1 MSLFANPS
9 QNLKNAINWFNG
21 LRKEE
26 QVSILTNLEENPED
40 LTNEQNEQLTIIALE
55 IASAMPYGQ
64 NPIVTK
70 FIELGLPQVHANLIV
85 NAITTKSVL
94 PKLDAKKLLSLNDQH
109 YEKAIESVIVK
120 LFIENNPID
129 KILEY
134 SGLDNQILAASLRF
148 IRDNILFL
156 YLRGEMA
163 IDNLRKVLRDQL
175 NFPDNRIQILVNIL
189 EQNKETI
196 WRNFVFRNTQE
207 TYFKMQVLERNQIEL
222 INQIQQL
229 IQLLKGEK
237 EGASSQAQRPAH
249 IA

>member
-9 QNLKNAINWFNG
+9 QNLKNAINWFNT

-40 LTNEQNEQLTIIALE
+40 LTTEQNEQLTIIALE
-55 IASAMPYGQ
+55 IAGAIPYGQ
-64 NPIVTK
+64 NPIIKK
-70 FIELGLPQVHANLIV
+70 FIELGLPQVHASLIV

-94 PKLDAKKLLSLNDQH
+94 PKLDAMKLLSLNDQQ

-120 LFIENNPID
+120 LFIENNPIN
-129 KILEY
+129 KIQEY
-134 SGLDNQILAASLRF
+134 SGLDNQILGASLRF

-156 YLRGEMA
+156 YLRGEMT
-163 IDNLRKVLRDQL
+163 IDNLKKVLHDRL
-175 NFPDNRIQILVNIL
+175 NFPENRIYILVNIL

-196 WRNFVFRNTQE
+196 WKNFVFRNTQE
-207 TYFKMQVLERNQIEL
+207 TFFKMQVLERNQIEL
-222 INQIQQL
+222 ISQIQQL
-229 IQLLKGEK
+229 IQLLKGNK
-237 EGASSQAQRPAH
+237 EGSSQEQRPAH

>member
-9 QNLKNAINWFNG
+9 QNLKNAINWFNA

-40 LTNEQNEQLTIIALE
+40 LTTEQNEQLTIIALE
-55 IASAMPYGQ
+55 IAGAIPYGQ
-64 NPIVTK
+64 NPIIKK
-70 FIELGLPQVHANLIV
+70 FIELGLPQVHASLIV

-94 PKLDAKKLLSLNDQH
+94 PKLDAMKLLSLDDQQ

-120 LFIENNPID
+120 LFIENNPIN
-129 KILEY
+129 KIQEY
-134 SGLDNQILAASLRF
+134 SGLDNQILGASLRF

-156 YLRGEMA
+156 YLRGEMT
-163 IDNLRKVLRDQL
+163 IDNLKKVLHDQL
-175 NFPDNRIQILVNIL
+175 NFPENRIYILVNIL

-196 WRNFVFRNTQE
+196 WKNFIFRNTQE
-207 TYFKMQVLERNQIEL
+207 TFFKIQVLERNQIEL
-222 INQIQQL
+222 ISQIQQL
-229 IQLLKGEK
+229 IQLLKGNK
-237 EGASSQAQRPAH
+237 EGSSQEQRPAH

>member
-9 QNLKNAINWFNG
+9 QNLKNAINWFNT

-40 LTNEQNEQLTIIALE
+40 LTTEQNEQLTIIALE
-55 IASAMPYGQ
+55 IAGAIPYGQ
-64 NPIVTK
+64 NPIIKK
-70 FIELGLPQVHANLIV
+70 FIELGLPQVHASLIV

-94 PKLDAKKLLSLNDQH
+94 PKLDAMKLLSLNDQQ

-120 LFIENNPID
+120 LFIENNPIN
-129 KILEY
+129 KIQEY
-134 SGLDNQILAASLRF
+134 SGLDNQILGASLRF

-156 YLRGEMA
+156 YLRGEMT
-163 IDNLRKVLRDQL
+163 IDNLKKVLHDQL
-175 NFPDNRIQILVNIL
+175 NFPENRIYILVNIL

-196 WRNFVFRNTQE
+196 WKNFLFRNTQE
-207 TYFKMQVLERNQIEL
+207 TFFKMQVLERNQIEL
-222 INQIQQL
+222 ISQIQQL
-229 IQLLKGEK
+229 IQLLKGNK
-237 EGASSQAQRPAH
+237 EGSSQEQRPAH

>member
-9 QNLKNAINWFNG
+9 QNLKNAINWFNT

-40 LTNEQNEQLTIIALE
+40 LTTEQNEQLTIIALE
-55 IASAMPYGQ
+55 IAGAIPYGQ
-64 NPIVTK
+64 NPIIKK
-70 FIELGLPQVHANLIV
+70 FIELGLPQVHASLIV

-94 PKLDAKKLLSLNDQH
+94 PKLDAMKLLSLDDQQ

-120 LFIENNPID
+120 LFIENNPIN
-129 KILEY
+129 KIQEY
-134 SGLDNQILAASLRF
+134 SGLDNQILGASLRF

-156 YLRGEMA
+156 YLRGEMT
-163 IDNLRKVLRDQL
+163 IDNLKKVLHDQL
-175 NFPDNRIQILVNIL
+175 NFPENRIYILVNIL

-196 WRNFVFRNTQE
+196 WKNFLFRNTQE
-207 TYFKMQVLERNQIEL
+207 TFFKMQVLERNQIEL
-222 INQIQQL
+222 ISQIQQL
-229 IQLLKGEK
+229 IQLLKGNK
-237 EGASSQAQRPAH
+237 EGSSQEQRPAH

>member
-21 LRKEE
+21 LEKEQ
-26 QVSILTNLEENPED
+26 QVSILTNLEQNPED

-55 IASAMPYGQ
+55 IAGAIPYGQ
-64 NPIVTK
+64 NPIIKK
-70 FIELGLPQVHANLIV
+70 FIELGLPQVHASLIV
-85 NAITTKSVL
+85 NAIATKSVL
-94 PKLDAKKLLSLNDQH
+94 PKLDAKKLLALNDQQF
-109 YEKAIESVIVK
+109 EKAIESVIVK

-134 SGLDNQILAASLRF
+134 TGLDNQILGASLRF

-156 YLRGEMA
+156 YLRGEIA
-163 IDNLRKVLRDQL
+163 IDNLRKVLHDQL
-175 NFPDNRIQILVNIL
+175 NFPEKRIHILVNIL

-196 WRNFVFRNTQE
+196 WKNFVFRNTQE

-229 IQLLKGEK
+229 IQILKGNK
-237 EGASSQAQRPAH
+237 EGSSQEQRPAH

>member
-21 LRKEE
+21 LRKDE
-26 QVSILTNLEENPED
+26 QVSILTNLEENPEV

-64 NPIVTK
+64 NPIITK
-70 FIELGLPQVHANLIV
+70 FIELGLPQVHASLIV

-129 KILEY
+129 KILEF

-163 IDNLRKVLRDQL
+163 IDSLRKVLRDQL
-175 NFPDNRIQILVNIL
+175 NFPENRIQILVNIL

-222 INQIQQL
+222 ISQIQQL

-237 EGASSQAQRPAH
+237 EGSSQAQRPAH

>member
-21 LRKEE
+21 LRKDE
-26 QVSILTNLEENPED
+26 QVSILTNLEENPEV

-64 NPIVTK
+64 NPIITK
-70 FIELGLPQVHANLIV
+70 FIELGLPQIHASLIV

-163 IDNLRKVLRDQL
+163 IDSLRKVLRDQL
-175 NFPDNRIQILVNIL
+175 NFPEKRIQILINIL

-222 INQIQQL
+222 ISQIQQL

-237 EGASSQAQRPAH
+237 EGSSQAQRPAH

>member
-9 QNLKNAINWFNG
+9 QNLKNAINWFND

-26 QVSILTNLEENPED
+26 QVSILTNLEENPEA

-55 IASAMPYGQ
+55 IAGALPYGQ
-64 NPIVTK
+64 NPIIKK
-70 FIELGLPQVHANLIV
+70 FTELGLPQVHASLIV

-94 PKLDAKKLLSLNDQH
+94 PKLDAKKLLSLNDQN
-109 YEKAIESVIVK
+109 YEKAIESVLVK

-163 IDNLRKVLRDQL
+163 IDNLKKVLHDQL
-175 NFPDNRIQILVNIL
+175 NFPENRIHILVNIL

-196 WRNFVFRNTQE
+196 WKNFVFRNTQE

-222 INQIQQL
+222 ISQIQQL
-229 IQLLKGEK
+229 IQLLKGNK
-237 EGASSQAQRPAH
+237 EGSSQEQRPAH

>member
-21 LRKEE
+21 LEKEQ

-55 IASAMPYGQ
+55 IAGAIPYGQ
-64 NPIVTK
+64 NPIIKK
-70 FIELGLPQVHANLIV
+70 FIELGLPQVHASLIV
-85 NAITTKSVL
+85 NAIATKSVL
-94 PKLDAKKLLSLNDQH
+94 PKLDAKKLLALNDQQ

-134 SGLDNQILAASLRF
+134 TGLDNQILGASLRF

-163 IDNLRKVLRDQL
+163 IDNLRKVLHDQL
-175 NFPDNRIQILVNIL
+175 NFPEKRIHILVNIL

-196 WRNFVFRNTQE
+196 WKNFVFRNTQE

-229 IQLLKGEK
+229 IQILKGNK
-237 EGASSQAQRPAH
+237 EGSSQEQRPAH

>member
-175 NFPDNRIQILVNIL
+175 NFPENRIQILVNIL

>member
-9 QNLKNAINWFNG
+9 QNLKNAINWFNA

-40 LTNEQNEQLTIIALE
+40 LTTEQNEQLTIIALE
-55 IASAMPYGQ
+55 IAGAIPYGQ
-64 NPIVTK
+64 NPIIKK
-70 FIELGLPQVHANLIV
+70 FIELGLPQVHASLIV

-94 PKLDAKKLLSLNDQH
+94 PKLDAMKLLSLNDQQ

-120 LFIENNPID
+120 LFIENNPIN
-129 KILEY
+129 KIQEY

-156 YLRGEMA
+156 YLRGEMT
-163 IDNLRKVLRDQL
+163 IDNLKKVLHDRL
-175 NFPDNRIQILVNIL
+175 NFPENRIYILVNIL

-196 WRNFVFRNTQE
+196 WKNFVFRNTQE
-207 TYFKMQVLERNQIEL
+207 TFFKMQVLERNQIEL
-222 INQIQQL
+222 ISQIQQL
-229 IQLLKGEK
+229 IQLLKGNK
-237 EGASSQAQRPAH
+237 EGSSQEQRPAH

>member
-9 QNLKNAINWFNG
+9 QNLKNAINWFNA

-40 LTNEQNEQLTIIALE
+40 LTTEQNEQLTIIALE
-55 IASAMPYGQ
+55 IAGAIPYGQ
-64 NPIVTK
+64 NPIIKK
-70 FIELGLPQVHANLIV
+70 FIELGLPQVHASLIV

-94 PKLDAKKLLSLNDQH
+94 PKLDAMKLLSLNDQQ

-120 LFIENNPID
+120 LFIENNPIN
-129 KILEY
+129 KIQEY
-134 SGLDNQILAASLRF
+134 SGLDNQVLGASLRF

-156 YLRGEMA
+156 YLRGEMT
-163 IDNLRKVLRDQL
+163 IDNLKKVLHDQL
-175 NFPDNRIQILVNIL
+175 NFPENRIYILVNIL

-196 WRNFVFRNTQE
+196 WKNFVFRNTQE
-207 TYFKMQVLERNQIEL
+207 TFFKMQVLERNQIEL
-222 INQIQQL
+222 ISQIQQL
-229 IQLLKGEK
+229 IQLLKGNK
-237 EGASSQAQRPAH
+237 EGSSQEQRPAH

>member
-70 FIELGLPQVHANLIV
+70 FIELGLPQVHASLIV

-109 YEKAIESVIVK
+109 YENAIESVIVK

-163 IDNLRKVLRDQL
+163 IDNLRKVLSDQL
-175 NFPDNRIQILVNIL
+175 NFPENRIQILVNIL

-237 EGASSQAQRPAH
+237 EGSSQAQRPAH

>member
-21 LRKEE
+21 LEKEQ

-55 IASAMPYGQ
+55 IAGAIPYGQ
-64 NPIVTK
+64 NPIIKK
-70 FIELGLPQVHANLIV
+70 FIELGLPQVHASLIV
-85 NAITTKSVL
+85 NAIATKSVL
-94 PKLDAKKLLSLNDQH
+94 PKLDAKKLLALNDQQ

-134 SGLDNQILAASLRF
+134 TGLDNQILGASLRF

-163 IDNLRKVLRDQL
+163 IDNLRKVLHDQL
-175 NFPDNRIQILVNIL
+175 NFPEKRIQILVNIL
-189 EQNKETI
+189 VQNKEII
-196 WRNFVFRNTQE
+196 WKNFVFRNTQE

-229 IQLLKGEK
+229 IQILKGYK
-237 EGASSQAQRPAH
+237 EGSSQEQRPAH

>member
-21 LRKEE
+21 LEKEQ

-55 IASAMPYGQ
+55 IAGAIPYGQ
-64 NPIVTK
+64 NPIIKK
-70 FIELGLPQVHANLIV
+70 FIELGLPQVHASLIV
-85 NAITTKSVL
+85 NAIATKSVL
-94 PKLDAKKLLSLNDQH
+94 PKLDAKKLLALNDQQ

-134 SGLDNQILAASLRF
+134 TGLDNQILGASLRF

-163 IDNLRKVLRDQL
+163 IDNLRKVLHDQL
-175 NFPDNRIQILVNIL
+175 NFPEKRIHILVNIL
-189 EQNKETI
+189 EQNKEII
-196 WRNFVFRNTQE
+196 WKNFVFRNTQE

-229 IQLLKGEK
+229 IQILKGYK
-237 EGASSQAQRPAH
+237 EGSTQEQRPAH

>member
-9 QNLKNAINWFNG
+9 QNLKNAINWFNA

-40 LTNEQNEQLTIIALE
+40 LTTEQNEQLTIIALE
-55 IASAMPYGQ
+55 IAGAIPYGQ
-64 NPIVTK
+64 NPIIKK
-70 FIELGLPQVHANLIV
+70 FIELGLPQVHASLIV

-94 PKLDAKKLLSLNDQH
+94 PKLDAMKLLSLNDQQ

-120 LFIENNPID
+120 LFIENNPIN
-129 KILEY
+129 KIQEY
-134 SGLDNQILAASLRF
+134 SGLDNQILGASLRF

-156 YLRGEMA
+156 YLRGEMT
-163 IDNLRKVLRDQL
+163 IDNLKKVLHEQL
-175 NFPDNRIQILVNIL
+175 NFPETRIYILVNIL

-196 WRNFVFRNTQE
+196 WKNFVFRNTQE
-207 TYFKMQVLERNQIEL
+207 TFFKMQVLERNQIEL
-222 INQIQQL
+222 ISQIQQL
-229 IQLLKGEK
+229 IQLLKGNK
-237 EGASSQAQRPAH
+237 EGSSQEQRPAH

>member
-9 QNLKNAINWFNG
+9 QNLKNAINWFNA

-40 LTNEQNEQLTIIALE
+40 LTTEQNEQLTIIALE
-55 IASAMPYGQ
+55 SAGAIPYGQ
-64 NPIVTK
+64 NPIIKK
-70 FIELGLPQVHANLIV
+70 FIELGLPQVHASLIV

-94 PKLDAKKLLSLNDQH
+94 PKLDAMKLLSLDDQQ

-120 LFIENNPID
+120 LFIENNPIN
-129 KILEY
+129 KIQEY
-134 SGLDNQILAASLRF
+134 SGLDNQILGASLRF

-156 YLRGEMA
+156 YLRGEMT
-163 IDNLRKVLRDQL
+163 IDNLKKVLHDQL
-175 NFPDNRIQILVNIL
+175 NFPENRIYILVNIL

-196 WRNFVFRNTQE
+196 WKNFVFRNTQE
-207 TYFKMQVLERNQIEL
+207 TFFKMQVLERNQIEL
-222 INQIQQL
+222 ISQIQQL
-229 IQLLKGEK
+229 IQLLKGNK
-237 EGASSQAQRPAH
+237 EGSSQEQRPAH

>member
-9 QNLKNAINWFNG
+9 QNLKNAINWFNA

-40 LTNEQNEQLTIIALE
+40 LTTEQNEQLTIIALE
-55 IASAMPYGQ
+55 IAGAIPYGQ
-64 NPIVTK
+64 NPIIKK
-70 FIELGLPQVHANLIV
+70 FIELGLPQVHASLIV

-94 PKLDAKKLLSLNDQH
+94 PKLDAMKLLSLNDQQ

-120 LFIENNPID
+120 LFIENNPIN
-129 KILEY
+129 KIQEY
-134 SGLDNQILAASLRF
+134 SGLDNQILGASLRF

-156 YLRGEMA
+156 YLRGEMT
-163 IDNLRKVLRDQL
+163 IDNLKKVLHDRL
-175 NFPDNRIQILVNIL
+175 NFPENRIYILVNIL

-196 WRNFVFRNTQE
+196 WKNFVFRNTQE
-207 TYFKMQVLERNQIEL
+207 TFFKMQVLERNQIEL
-222 INQIQQL
+222 ISQIQQL
-229 IQLLKGEK
+229 IQLLKGNK
-237 EGASSQAQRPAH
+237 EGSSQEQRPAH

>member
-26 QVSILTNLEENPED
+26 QVSILTNLEENPEV

-64 NPIVTK
+64 NPIITK
-70 FIELGLPQVHANLIV
+70 FIELGLPQVHASLIV

-163 IDNLRKVLRDQL
+163 IDSLRKVLRDQL
-175 NFPDNRIQILVNIL
+175 NFPENRIQILVNIL

-222 INQIQQL
+222 ISQIQQL

-237 EGASSQAQRPAH
+237 EGSSQAQRPAH

>member
-21 LRKEE
+21 LEKEQ
-26 QVSILTNLEENPED
+26 QVSILTNLEQNPED

-55 IASAMPYGQ
+55 IAGAIPYGQ
-64 NPIVTK
+64 NPIIKK
-70 FIELGLPQVHANLIV
+70 FIELGLPQVHASLIV
-85 NAITTKSVL
+85 NAIATKSVL
-94 PKLDAKKLLSLNDQH
+94 PKLDAKKLLALNDQQ
-109 YEKAIESVIVK
+109 YEKAIESIIVK

-134 SGLDNQILAASLRF
+134 TGLDNQILGASLRF
-148 IRDNILFL
+148 IRDNILFI

-163 IDNLRKVLRDQL
+163 IDNLRKVLHDQL
-175 NFPDNRIQILVNIL
+175 NFPEKRIQILVNIL
-189 EQNKETI
+189 EQNRETI
-196 WRNFVFRNTQE
+196 WKNFVFRNTQE

-229 IQLLKGEK
+229 IQILKGSK
-237 EGASSQAQRPAH
+237 EGSTQEQRPAH

>member
-9 QNLKNAINWFNG
+9 QNLKNAINWFNA

-40 LTNEQNEQLTIIALE
+40 LTTEQNEQLTIIALE
-55 IASAMPYGQ
+55 IAGAIPYGQ
-64 NPIVTK
+64 NPIIKK
-70 FIELGLPQVHANLIV
+70 FIELGLPQVHASLIV

-94 PKLDAKKLLSLNDQH
+94 PKLDAMKLLSLNDQQ

-120 LFIENNPID
+120 LFIENNPIN
-129 KILEY
+129 KIQEY

-156 YLRGEMA
+156 YLRGEMT
-163 IDNLRKVLRDQL
+163 IDNLKKVLHDQL
-175 NFPDNRIQILVNIL
+175 NFPENRIYILVNIL

-196 WRNFVFRNTQE
+196 WKNFVFRNTQE
-207 TYFKMQVLERNQIEL
+207 TFFKMQVLERNQIEL
-222 INQIQQL
+222 ISQIQQL
-229 IQLLKGEK
+229 IQLLKGNK
-237 EGASSQAQRPAH
+237 EGSSQEQRPAH

>member
-9 QNLKNAINWFNG
+9 QNLKNAINWFNA

-26 QVSILTNLEENPED
+26 QVSILTKLEENPED
-40 LTNEQNEQLTIIALE
+40 LTTEQNEQLTIIALE
-55 IASAMPYGQ
+55 IAGAIPYGQ
-64 NPIVTK
+64 NPIIKK
-70 FIELGLPQVHANLIV
+70 FIELGLPQVHASLIV

-94 PKLDAKKLLSLNDQH
+94 PKLDAMKLLSLDDQQ

-120 LFIENNPID
+120 LFIENNPIN
-129 KILEY
+129 KIQEY

-156 YLRGEMA
+156 YLRGEMT
-163 IDNLRKVLRDQL
+163 IDNLKKVLHEQL
-175 NFPDNRIQILVNIL
+175 NFPENRIYILVNIL

-196 WRNFVFRNTQE
+196 WKNFIFRNTQE
-207 TYFKMQVLERNQIEL
+207 TFFKIQVLERNQIEL
-222 INQIQQL
+222 ISQIQQL
-229 IQLLKGEK
+229 IQLLKGNK
-237 EGASSQAQRPAH
+237 EGSSQEQRPAH

>member
-9 QNLKNAINWFNG
+9 QNLKNAINWFNA

-40 LTNEQNEQLTIIALE
+40 LTTEQNEQLTIIALE
-55 IASAMPYGQ
+55 IAGAIPYGQ
-64 NPIVTK
+64 NPIIKK
-70 FIELGLPQVHANLIV
+70 FIELGLPQVHASLIV

-94 PKLDAKKLLSLNDQH
+94 PKLDAMKLLSLDDQQ

-120 LFIENNPID
+120 LFIENNPIN
-129 KILEY
+129 KIQEY
-134 SGLDNQILAASLRF
+134 SGLDNQILGASLRF

-156 YLRGEMA
+156 YLRGEMT
-163 IDNLRKVLRDQL
+163 IDNLKKVLHDQL
-175 NFPDNRIQILVNIL
+175 NFPENRIYILVNIL

-196 WRNFVFRNTQE
+196 WKNFVFRNTQE
-207 TYFKMQVLERNQIEL
+207 TFFKMQVLERNQIEL
-222 INQIQQL
+222 ISQIQQL
-229 IQLLKGEK
+229 IQLLKGNK
-237 EGASSQAQRPAH
+237 EGSSQEQRPAH

>member
-26 QVSILTNLEENPED
+26 QVSILTNLEENPEV

-64 NPIVTK
+64 NPIITK

-163 IDNLRKVLRDQL
+163 IDSLRKVLRDQL
-175 NFPDNRIQILVNIL
+175 NFPENRIQILVNIL

-237 EGASSQAQRPAH
+237 EGSSQAQRPAH

>member
-21 LRKEE
+21 LEKEQ
-26 QVSILTNLEENPED
+26 QVSILTNLEQNPED

-55 IASAMPYGQ
+55 IAGAIPYGQ
-64 NPIVTK
+64 NPIIKK
-70 FIELGLPQVHANLIV
+70 FIELGLPQVHASLIV
-85 NAITTKSVL
+85 NAIATKSVL
-94 PKLDAKKLLSLNDQH
+94 PKLDAKKLLALNDQQ

-134 SGLDNQILAASLRF
+134 TGLDNQILGASLRF

-163 IDNLRKVLRDQL
+163 IDNLRKVLHDQL
-175 NFPDNRIQILVNIL
+175 NFPEKRIHILVNIL

-196 WRNFVFRNTQE
+196 WKNFVFRNTQE

-229 IQLLKGEK
+229 IQILKGYK
-237 EGASSQAQRPAH
+237 EGSSQEQRPAH

>member
-9 QNLKNAINWFNG
+9 QNLKNAINWFNA
-21 LRKEE
+21 LEKEQ
-26 QVSILTNLEENPED
+26 QVSILTNLEQNPED

-55 IASAMPYGQ
+55 IAGAIPYGQ
-64 NPIVTK
+64 NPIIKK
-70 FIELGLPQVHANLIV
+70 FIELGLPQVHASLIV
-85 NAITTKSVL
+85 NAIATKSVL
-94 PKLDAKKLLSLNDQH
+94 PKLDAKKLLALNDQQ

-134 SGLDNQILAASLRF
+134 TGLDNQILGASLRF

-163 IDNLRKVLRDQL
+163 IDNLRKVLHDQL
-175 NFPDNRIQILVNIL
+175 NFPEKRIHILVNIL

-196 WRNFVFRNTQE
+196 WKNFVFRNTQE

-229 IQLLKGEK
+229 IQILKGNK
-237 EGASSQAQRPAH
+237 EGSSQEQRPAH

>member
-21 LRKEE
+21 LRKDE
-26 QVSILTNLEENPED
+26 QVSILTNLEEKPED
-40 LTNEQNEQLTIIALE
+40 LTTEQNEQLTILALE

-64 NPIVTK
+64 NPIITK
-70 FIELGLPQVHANLIV
+70 FIELGLPQIHASLIV

-94 PKLDAKKLLSLNDQH
+94 PKLDAKKLLSLNDQY

-120 LFIENNPID
+120 LFIENNPIN

-134 SGLDNQILAASLRF
+134 SGLDNQILGASLRF

-156 YLRGEMA
+156 YLRGEMT
-163 IDNLRKVLRDQL
+163 IDNLRKVLHDQL
-175 NFPDNRIQILVNIL
+175 NFPEKRIHILVNIL

-196 WRNFVFRNTQE
+196 WKNFVFRNTQE
-207 TYFKMQVLERNQIEL
+207 TYFKLQGLERNQMEL
-222 INQIQQL
+222 ISQIQQL
-229 IQLLKGEK
+229 IQLLKGNK
-237 EGASSQAQRPAH
+237 EGSGQEQRPAH

>member
-26 QVSILTNLEENPED
+26 QVSILTNLEENPEV

-64 NPIVTK
+64 NPIITK
-70 FIELGLPQVHANLIV
+70 FIELGLPQVHASLIV

-129 KILEY
+129 KILEF

-163 IDNLRKVLRDQL
+163 IDSLRKVLRDQL
-175 NFPDNRIQILVNIL
+175 NFPENRIQILVNIL

-222 INQIQQL
+222 ISQIQQL

-237 EGASSQAQRPAH
+237 EGSSQAQRPAH

>member
-26 QVSILTNLEENPED
+26 QVSILTNLEENPEV

-55 IASAMPYGQ
+55 IASAMSYGQ
-64 NPIVTK
+64 NPIITK
-70 FIELGLPQVHANLIV
+70 FIELGLPQIHASLIV

-163 IDNLRKVLRDQL
+163 IDSLRKVLRDQL
-175 NFPDNRIQILVNIL
+175 NFPENRIQILVNIL

-237 EGASSQAQRPAH
+237 EGSSQAQRPAH

>member
-21 LRKEE
+21 LRKDE
-26 QVSILTNLEENPED
+26 QVSILTNLEENPEV

-64 NPIVTK
+64 NPIITK
-70 FIELGLPQVHANLIV
+70 FIELGLPQVHASLIV

-163 IDNLRKVLRDQL
+163 IDSLRKVLRDQL
-175 NFPDNRIQILVNIL
+175 NFPENRIQILVNIL

-222 INQIQQL
+222 ISQIQQL

-237 EGASSQAQRPAH
+237 EGSSQAQRPAH

>member
-21 LRKEE
+21 LEKEQ
-26 QVSILTNLEENPED
+26 QVSILTNLEQNPED

-55 IASAMPYGQ
+55 IAGAIPYGQ
-64 NPIVTK
+64 NPIIKK
-70 FIELGLPQVHANLIV
+70 FIELGLPQVHASLIV
-85 NAITTKSVL
+85 NAIATKSVL
-94 PKLDAKKLLSLNDQH
+94 PKLDAKKLLALNDQQ

-134 SGLDNQILAASLRF
+134 TGLDNQILGASLRF

-163 IDNLRKVLRDQL
+163 IDNLRKVLHDQL
-175 NFPDNRIQILVNIL
+175 NFPEKRIQILVNIL

-196 WRNFVFRNTQE
+196 WKNFVFRNTQE

-229 IQLLKGEK
+229 IQILKGSK
-237 EGASSQAQRPAH
+237 EGSSQEQRPAH

>member
-9 QNLKNAINWFNG
+9 QNLKNAINWFNA

-40 LTNEQNEQLTIIALE
+40 LTTEQNEQLTIIALE
-55 IASAMPYGQ
+55 IAGAIPYGQ
-64 NPIVTK
+64 NPIIKK
-70 FIELGLPQVHANLIV
+70 FIELGLPQVHASLIV

-94 PKLDAKKLLSLNDQH
+94 PKLDAMKLLSLDDQQ

-120 LFIENNPID
+120 LFIENNPIN
-129 KILEY
+129 KIQEY

-156 YLRGEMA
+156 YLRGEMT
-163 IDNLRKVLRDQL
+163 IDNLKKVLHEQL
-175 NFPDNRIQILVNIL
+175 NFPENRIYILVNIL

-196 WRNFVFRNTQE
+196 WKNFVFRNTQE
-207 TYFKMQVLERNQIEL
+207 TFFKMQVLERNQIEL
-222 INQIQQL
+222 ISQIQQL
-229 IQLLKGEK
+229 IQLLKGNK
-237 EGASSQAQRPAH
+237 EGSSQEQRPAH

>member
-26 QVSILTNLEENPED
+26 QVSILTNLEENPEV

-64 NPIVTK
+64 NPIITK
-70 FIELGLPQVHANLIV
+70 FIELGLPQVHASLIV

-109 YEKAIESVIVK
+109 YEKAIQSVIVK

-129 KILEY
+129 KILEF

-163 IDNLRKVLRDQL
+163 IDSLRKVLRDQL
-175 NFPDNRIQILVNIL
+175 NFPENRIQILVNIL

-222 INQIQQL
+222 ISQIQQL

-237 EGASSQAQRPAH
+237 EGSSQAQRPAH

>member
-163 IDNLRKVLRDQL
+163 INNLRKVLRDQL

-207 TYFKMQVLERNQIEL
+207 TYFKLQVLERNQIEL

>member
-9 QNLKNAINWFNG
+9 QNLKNAINWFNA

-40 LTNEQNEQLTIIALE
+40 LTTEQNEQLTIIALE
-55 IASAMPYGQ
+55 IAGAIPYGQ
-64 NPIVTK
+64 NPIIKK
-70 FIELGLPQVHANLIV
+70 FIELGLPQVHASLIV

-94 PKLDAKKLLSLNDQH
+94 PKLDAKKLLALNDQQ

-120 LFIENNPID
+120 LFIENNPIN
-129 KILEY
+129 KIQEY

-156 YLRGEMA
+156 YLRGEMT
-163 IDNLRKVLRDQL
+163 IDNLKKVLHDQL
-175 NFPDNRIQILVNIL
+175 NFPENRIYILVNIL

-196 WRNFVFRNTQE
+196 WKNFVFRNTQE
-207 TYFKMQVLERNQIEL
+207 TFFKMQVLERNQIEL
-222 INQIQQL
+222 ISQIQQL
-229 IQLLKGEK
+229 IQLLKGNK
-237 EGASSQAQRPAH
+237 EGSSQEQRPAH

>member
-26 QVSILTNLEENPED
+26 QVSILTNLEENPEV

-64 NPIVTK
+64 NPIITK
-70 FIELGLPQVHANLIV
+70 FIELGLPQVHASLIV

-163 IDNLRKVLRDQL
+163 IDSLRKVLRDQL
-175 NFPDNRIQILVNIL
+175 NFPENRIQILVNIL

-237 EGASSQAQRPAH
+237 EGSSQAQRPAH

>member
-21 LRKEE
+21 LEKEQ
-26 QVSILTNLEENPED
+26 QVSILTNLEQNPED

-55 IASAMPYGQ
+55 IAGAIPYGQ
-64 NPIVTK
+64 NPIIKK
-70 FIELGLPQVHANLIV
+70 FIELGLPQVHASLIV
-85 NAITTKSVL
+85 NAIATKSVL
-94 PKLDAKKLLSLNDQH
+94 PKLDAKKLLALNDQQ

-129 KILEY
+129 KILEHT
-134 SGLDNQILAASLRF
+134 GLDNQILGASLRF
-148 IRDNILFL
+148 IRDNILFI

-163 IDNLRKVLRDQL
+163 IDNLRKVLHDQL
-175 NFPDNRIQILVNIL
+175 NFPEKRIQILVNIL

-196 WRNFVFRNTQE
+196 WKNFVFRNTQE

-229 IQLLKGEK
+229 IQILKGYK
-237 EGASSQAQRPAH
+237 EGSTQEQRPAH